1 MDLRLTLV
9 VFLYQ
14 GETSIFP
21 ESCVDLAVNHM
32 ECAVAKRDIAYQTA
46 TQLAGKDSVEK
57 VFPKY
62 EENKKKALDL
72 IELYKNNAAG
82 GKLSKDVF
90 WG

>member
-1 MDLRLTLV
+1 MK
-9 VFLYQ
+9 
-14 GETSIFP
+14 EAESFP
-21 ESCVDLAVNHM
+21 EPCVDLAVNHM
-32 ECAVAKRDIAYQTA
+32 ECAVLKRDYAYQIS
-46 TQLAGKDSVEK
+46 QNLAGKDDCEK

-82 GKLSKDVF
+82 GKLNKDAF